1 MTGDWRVKGVWP
13 NWFPLLIPPTRPC
26 RLHTF
31 SEGTASLSVIAALLS
46 LQSIIVVYP
55 TLEKKQI
62 VVKQR
67 LLMLEAESRATC
79 EGNEASEAVPIRD
92 NGS

>member
-13 NWFPLLIPPTRPC
+13 NWFPLVIPPTHP
-26 RLHTF
+26 
-31 SEGTASLSVIAALLS
+31 SEGTAALSVIAASLS
-46 LQSIIVVYP
+46 LQSIIVVYS

-79 EGNEASEAVPIRD
+79 EGDEASKAVPIRD
-92 NGS
+92 DGS